1 MSNTQ
6 NSIKLE
12 CNINDYQIN
21 GYKCYKKSRESG
33 RGGGVML
40 YVDEELES
48 YECDWLSEFGES
60 CWCYIKI
67 GRDKVLVG

>member
-1 MSNTQ
+1 
-6 NSIKLE
+6 
-12 CNINDYQIN
+12 
-21 GYKCYKKSRESG
+21 
-33 RGGGVML
+33 ML

-67 GRDKVLVG
+67 GRDKVLVGVIYRFPDG